1 MLRSHAFNSLYRS
14 GLNDLTR
21 EFYTPALRESIEYH
35 RSSGYFSIDALL
47 DLSAGLVPFVKKGGH
62 IKMVT
67 SVELSETSCSVIQ
80 RGLELGNEYVS
91 ADLERCIDACLA
103 NEDSGYLDL
112 IVNLIAAGRLEIR
125 VVYAPTGLYHEKF
138 GLFFDDVGDVVYF
151 IGSANETR
159 SGLRGNRE
167 SIMVRCSWEGD
178 SRLFA
183 EEEAY
188 FSRIWN
194 NEDDGL
200 VVMEFP
206 EACRRKLIDAYAV
219 SSSVDD
225 AVARIEGNLD
235 APRVKQLYPYQRE
248 AVEQF
253 AANRY
258 AHFFQMATGTGK
270 TFTAIK
276 AVERY
281 LADCGNA
288 IVIVIVPQTDLQV
301 QWHAALEEEG
311 LKSSLC
317 GGAAKSDAEAAVDD
331 ALLDYYELDESPVL
345 ICVNMTYFS
354 KLAGRVRQIANEANV
369 CIVVDEAHTVTARQ
383 LDQLPFCATA
393 RLGLSATPERF
404 GAGEADRIVEYF
416 TRGTIDPYSYDIDQ
430 AIKAGFLTP
439 YRYHPVYLEL
449 GEDEFGAYGRLTR
462 RLALLCSQDTPDE
475 DEIQRVRLERSRILK
490 TSPGKIREL
499 RSMVGSG
506 VYDFVN
512 SVVYCGAGKDRE
524 SDVPI
529 IREVTSLLN
538 EAGLSAKS
546 FFSGS
551 DDRPG
556 ILREFEEG
564 FFDTL
569 VAIKCFDQGVDV
581 KKLDKLYI
589 MASDS
594 SKRQTIQRRGRV
606 LRTSRATMKE
616 SADIFDMVLIPPE
629 GIIDPAAARSL
640 VSQEAARMAEYSSS
654 AANKKDVLED
664 IEQLMKT
671 YGVEET
677 QFDEDLV

>member
-14 GLNDLTR
+14 GINDLAR
-21 EFYTPALRESIEYH
+21 EFYTPALRESVRYH
-35 RSSGYFSIDALL
+35 RCSGYFSIDALL
-47 DLSAGLVPFVKKGGH
+47 ELSSGLVPFVRKGGR

-80 RGLELGNEYVS
+80 RGLELSREYVQ
-91 ADLERCIDACLA
+91 ADLERCIDACLDH
-103 NEDSGYLDL
+103 EGSDYLDL

-125 VVYAPTGLYHEKF
+125 VAYAPTGLYHEKF
-138 GLFFDDVGDVVYF
+138 GLFFDSNGGVVYF
-151 IGSANETR
+151 IGSVNETK
-159 SGLRGNRE
+159 SGLRANRE
-167 SIMVRCSWEGD
+167 AIMVSCSWEGD
-178 SRLFA
+178 SRLFT

-194 NEDDGL
+194 DEDDGL
-200 VVMEFP
+200 AVMEFP
-206 EACRRKLIDAYAV
+206 EACRRKLIEAYAV
-219 SSSVDD
+219 SPSVDE

-253 AANRY
+253 VANGY

-276 AVERY
+276 AMERY

-288 IVIVIVPQTDLQV
+288 IVIVIVPQTDLQA
-301 QWHAALEEEG
+301 QWRAALEDEG
-311 LKSSLC
+311 LKCSLC
-317 GGAAKSDAEAAVDD
+317 GGDARSDAETTFDD
-331 ALLDYYELDESPVL
+331 ALLDYYELDESPILV
-345 ICVNMTYFS
+345 CVNMTYFG

-369 CIVVDEAHTVTARQ
+369 CIVVDEAHTVTAHQ
-383 LDQLPFCATA
+383 LDQLPFRTAA

-404 GAGEADRIVEYF
+404 GAGEADRIVAYF
-416 TRGTIDPYSYDIDQ
+416 TRSAIDPYGYGIDQ
-430 AIKAGFLTP
+430 AIEAGFLTP

-449 GEDEFGAYGRLTR
+449 GVNEYGAYGRLTR
-462 RLALLCSQDTPDE
+462 RLAVLCSQDMPDE

-490 TSPGKIREL
+490 TSPEKIREL
-499 RSMVGSG
+499 RSMVDSG
-506 VYDFVN
+506 AYDFVN

-524 SDVPI
+524 SDMPI
-529 IREVTSLLN
+529 IREVTALLN
-538 EAGLSAKS
+538 QAGLSAKS

-594 SKRQTIQRRGRV
+594 SRRQTIQRCGRV
-606 LRTSRATMKE
+606 LRTSRATKKE

-629 GIIDPAAARSL
+629 GVDDPAAARSL
-640 VSQEAARMAEYSSS
+640 ISQEAARMAEYSSS
-654 AANKKDVLED
+654 AENKKDVLEEID
-664 IEQLMKT
+664 QIMET
-671 YGVEET
+671 YGVEEAR
-677 QFDEDLV
+677 FDEDLV